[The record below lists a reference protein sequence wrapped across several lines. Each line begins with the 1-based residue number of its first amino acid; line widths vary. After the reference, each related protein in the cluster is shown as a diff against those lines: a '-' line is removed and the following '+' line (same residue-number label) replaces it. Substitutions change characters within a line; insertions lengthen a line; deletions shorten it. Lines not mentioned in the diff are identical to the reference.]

1 MTREEAIK
9 YLKSGCLGLNCS
21 YHIKDRCNDDYEVR
35 EARKDEALKMAIQS
49 LSVTD
54 QIRWERDVAIEQL
67 REIGLELG
75 AKMDNV
81 KKALEKQIPKKPSEV
96 YEIEDGTFYRL
107 DYMCTACNS
116 ATYGQPYRPKYC
128 KHCGQ
133 ALDWSE
139 EDGLE
144 RDNFGS
150 NTTNS
155 IETKI

>member
-35 EARKDEALKMAIQS
+35 EARKDEAIKMAIKS
-49 LSVTD
+49 LTVVGVVE

-67 REIGLELG
+67 RKIGLELG

-81 KKALEKQIPKKPSEV
+81 KEALEKQIPKKVED
-96 YEIEDGTFYRL
+96 YIENQETYSSFYYL
-107 DYMCTACNS
+107 AFECPNCKGS
-116 ATYGQPYRPKYC
+116 VVGQPYRPKYC

-133 ALDWSE
+133 ALEWSGE
-139 EDGLE
+139 ND
-144 RDNFGS
+144 
-150 NTTNS
+150 
-155 IETKI
+155 